1 MHGKP
6 HSQGNEETGIY
17 SKQKNMIKK
26 KHADLNEMELGD
38 LFDRKLKIMLIKVL
52 TKIRRAMY
60 EQSEDFNKAIENI

>member
-1 MHGKP
+1 
-6 HSQGNEETGIY
+6 
-17 SKQKNMIKK
+17 
-26 KHADLNEMELGD
+26 MELGD